1 MARQVRIWPVIV
13 TFVAAI
19 ALEVIPLPELLQPV
33 RPPLP
38 VLVLIY
44 WVMMWPERFGF
55 TAAIILGLC
64 LDILHG
70 QLLGQNA
77 LVLAVVTYTT
87 LRFHLQIRI
96 FPLWQLTM
104 TIFALLTIGAL
115 LQFLIEGI
123 AGLSMAGFARWS
135 RVLSGTL
142 LWPLVLG
149 VMDRLRMQVEYRES
163 TFN

>member
-1 MARQVRIWPVIV
+1 MARQVRIWPVLV

-19 ALEVIPLPELLQPV
+19 ALEVMPLPELLQPV

-38 VLVLIY
+38 EMVLIY
-44 WVMMWPERFGF
+44 WVMMWPERFGMG
-55 TAAIILGLC
+55 TAFILGLC

-77 LVLAVVTYTT
+77 LALSVVAYIT

-104 TIFALLTIGAL
+104 TVFALLTIGAL
-115 LQFLIEGI
+115 TQFLIEGI
-123 AGLSMAGFARWS
+123 AGLSMIGLARWS
-135 RVLSGTL
+135 RVLTGTL
-142 LWPLVLG
+142 IWPLVMG
-149 VMDRLRMQVEYRES
+149 IMDRLRMQIEYRES
-163 TFN
+163 TFD

>member
-1 MARQVRIWPVIV
+1 MARQVRVWPVIV
-13 TFVAAI
+13 PFVAAI

-55 TAAIILGLC
+55 AAAIILGLC

-77 LVLAVVTYTT
+77 LVFAVITYLT

-123 AGLSMAGFARWS
+123 AGLSMTGFARWS

-149 VMDRLRMQVEYRES
+149 VMDKLRMQVEFRES

>member
-1 MARQVRIWPVIV
+1 MARQVRVWPVLV
-13 TFVAAI
+13 AFVAAVAMDI
-19 ALEVIPLPELLQPV
+19 LPLPDALQPF
-33 RPPLP
+33 RPPFA

-44 WVMMWPERFGF
+44 WTMMWPERFGLA
-55 TAAIILGLC
+55 TAVILGLG

-77 LVLAVVTYTT
+77 LVLSVVSYLT

-96 FPLWQLTM
+96 FPLWQLTV

-115 LQFLIEGI
+115 LQFVIEGI
-123 AGLSMAGFARWS
+123 AGFSLGSYSRWI

-142 LWPLVLG
+142 IWPLVLG
-149 VMDRLRMQVEYRES
+149 VMDRLRIQVEHREAS
-163 TFN
+163 F

>member
-1 MARQVRIWPVIV
+1 MARRVRIWPVVIA
-13 TFVAAI
+13 FIAAI
-19 ALEVIPLPELLQPV
+19 ALEVVPLPDFLQPV

-38 VLVLIY
+38 IMVLIY
-44 WVMMWPERFGF
+44 WAMMWPERFGLI
-55 TAAIILGLC
+55 AAFIIGIC

-77 LVLAVVTYTT
+77 LALCVVTYLT

-104 TIFALLTIGAL
+104 TIFALLAAGA
-115 LQFLIEGI
+115 FLELMIEGI
-123 AGLSMAGFARWS
+123 AGLPSAGLARWS

-142 LWPLVLG
+142 FWPLLLG
-149 VMDRLRMQVEYRES
+149 VMDRLRIQVEYRES
-163 TFN
+163 TFT